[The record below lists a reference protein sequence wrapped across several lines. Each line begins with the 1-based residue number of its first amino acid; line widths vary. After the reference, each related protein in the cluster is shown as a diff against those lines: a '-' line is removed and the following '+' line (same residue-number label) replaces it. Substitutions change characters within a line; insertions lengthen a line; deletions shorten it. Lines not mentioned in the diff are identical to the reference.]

1 MTDALGTG
9 WTGHAVGRRAALL
22 GLAAVS
28 VAASPALEATLLVA
42 GPDGGRLDRWA
53 DLVMP
58 GLAGAL
64 PGSGRMTRRTLGGVD
79 GVTGANSFDALVT
92 PDGTTA
98 LLAPGSAPLAW
109 LAGDPRA
116 KFDPARWVPVWAA
129 LAPAVLLTRAPLTP
143 GRPLRLPAL
152 GPAGPALPMLL
163 ALNLLGIEAVLLPP
177 AAAQSPGE
185 VDAAF
190 LSGPGT
196 AHAAASLAAA
206 GLHPALALGTPDG
219 AGWGRDPAFPST
231 PTAVHQVTARD
242 APPALVAALH
252 AASAAVQL
260 DAALVLPA
268 LSHAALVSA
277 WHRACSRIASSPD
290 VLTAAAGQ
298 GVRSGDPAAAAVM
311 LGAIAGG
318 GPAIPALQH
327 WLSARYG

>member
-1 MTDALGTG
+1 MIDALAT
-9 WTGHAVGRRAALL
+9 ARAIGRRAALA
-22 GLAAVS
+22 GLAGA
-28 VAASPALEATLLVA
+28 VAAAAPALDAELLVA
-42 GPDGGRLDRWA
+42 GPDGGRLDKWA

-58 GLAGAL
+58 SLARAL
-64 PGSGRMTRRTLGGVD
+64 PGSARMTRRTLGGVD

-98 LLAPGSAPLAW
+98 LLAPGAAPLAW

-116 KFDPARWVPVWAA
+116 KFDPSRWVPVWAA

-163 ALNLLGIEAVLLPP
+163 ALDLLGIEAVLLPP
-177 AAAQSPGE
+177 AAAQPPAE
-185 VDAAF
+185 VDAVF

-196 AHAAASLAAA
+196 PQAAALLAAA
-206 GLHPALALGTPDG
+206 GLRPALALGTPDG
-219 AGWGRDPAFPST
+219 AGWGRDPAFPDT
-231 PTAVHQVTARD
+231 PTAVHQVMARD
-242 APPALVAALH
+242 PPPALAAALR
-252 AASAAVQL
+252 ATAAAVQL

-277 WHRACSRIASSPD
+277 WHQACSRIAANAG
-290 VLTAAAGQ
+290 VLAAAGQ
-298 GVRSGDPAAAAVM
+298 GVRSGSPAAGVL
-311 LGAIAGG
+311 LGAIAAG
-318 GPAIPALQH
+318 GPAIPALQQ